1 MSKKFVTLFLSAVLV
16 FGAAGSAYAAV
27 TPANGNTSSTSTS
40 NSKDNSTSSTNKEN
54 TGTSNTNNT
63 SNTSN
68 TSNTGNTNSTNNA
81 GNTGTGSSNTS
92 VGSGSALF
100 SDVKSG
106 FWAEKHIT
114 KLALEKILL
123 GNNGKFRPNDPVTQQ
138 EAVTMA
144 IRYMNLEKEV
154 DTTNSV
160 AFQSGFV
167 VDNYFKP
174 YVALAFSKGLLDK
187 NEEMTPSGSKEAW
200 GSKKA
205 SREWITKIL
214 VRALNKQAEAKLAM
228 NKATTFADNSKISPS
243 MLGYI
248 NVALDLK
255 LTTGMEG
262 NKFNPAGNV
271 TRAQLATFFS
281 RGDQHTN
288 IQYDNVYQGV
298 ITNLTDSNLSL
309 YGEDGK
315 IHNFTL
321 KGTSYYT
328 ADSETSVPAS
338 TVQAYTK
345 VKVIDTQG
353 TAGYVEVI
361 DSKIQLESVEGKF
374 QRLHST
380 GTKFTVLSSDDYVT
394 YDFDAGTAFL
404 DQNGKAISAKDLAP
418 DSTLDIKRETFSGQ
432 KKVVLVQVKSAPV
445 NKSGAGT
452 ITAIDVAKQSFKVRD
467 ASNVEETLTLSSDAM
482 LLYQDQILKSLSEVK
497 VNDVISYVVKNGQV
511 TQLEVK
517 QTSARTVRG
526 TLINISTANKLVTY
540 VKEGTSRPEVNLL
553 ADKVEVVVD
562 GIKTPTIA
570 DLIADDTNG
579 DVIEMT
585 ITPDDRISKIQVVGR
600 KMEQMQEL
608 TVAGYNTKLQL
619 LTATNAKG
627 KAFSFYVTDTTK
639 FDFGTGNVTLKD
651 LEAQLPEKTK
661 VNLTVLGDKVLTLQ
675 KVYKYDG
682 KLLSLDTWKQT
693 LTLLTD
699 AGQTMTLSYDSSAVV
714 FVYGKSTGT
723 SLSDVKV
730 GDMISAQLRTTQ
742 DKVGRISIK
751 SQAQFEVY
759 SVDASKNMLKIKSST
774 GYIEQV
780 NDGVALLDEN
790 GAVLKASDFAQGQI
804 VNVNF
809 SGNVPELVRKVTLT
823 YGKVE
828 SIDAANAKI
837 TLKDFSGQKKE
848 MKLTANYQ
856 IVRNQAIST
865 NINSLSTSDRVEV
878 RLDADGNTVV
888 RVLDTLSRKFNRYTA
903 SSNEIYVQRASLS
916 DNNYKFNFV
925 TNVYV
930 HKGDSL
936 LNLQSLTEGD
946 QIILVFNN
954 NQVIEIEKL

>member
-27 TPANGNTSSTSTS
+27 TPANGNSSTSTT
-40 NSKDNSTSSTNKEN
+40 NSKDNSTSDANKGN
-54 TGTSNTNNT
+54 TSNTNN
-63 SNTSN
+63 N
-68 TSNTGNTNSTNNA
+68 TSNTGNTNNTSNTGNT
-81 GNTGTGSSNTS
+81 GNTGTTNGSSTNTS

-144 IRYMNLEKEV
+144 IRYMNLEKEL
-154 DTTNSV
+154 DATSSV

-187 NEEMTPSGSKEAW
+187 NEEMKPTGSKEAW

-214 VRALNKQAEAKLAM
+214 VRALDKQAEAKVAM

-288 IQYDNVYQGV
+288 IKYDNVYQGV
-298 ITNLTDSNLSL
+298 ITSLSDSELSL

-380 GTKFTVLSSDDYVT
+380 GTKFTVLSNDDYVT

-445 NKSGAGT
+445 NKTGAGT
-452 ITAIDVAKQSFKVRD
+452 VTAIDVAKQTFKVRD
-467 ASNVEETLTLSSDAM
+467 ASNVEETLTISPDAM
-482 LLYQDQILKSLSEVK
+482 LLYQDQRLKSLAEVK

-600 KMEQMQEL
+600 KMEQLQEL
-608 TVAGYNTKLQL
+608 TVAGYNPKLQL
-619 LTATNAKG
+619 LTVTNAKG
-627 KAFSFYVTDTTK
+627 KAFSFYATETTK
-639 FDFGTGNVTLKD
+639 FDFGTGNITLKD

-661 VNLTVLGDKVLTLQ
+661 VNLTVLGDKILTLQ

-682 KLLSLDTWKQT
+682 KLLSLDSWKQT
-693 LTLLTD
+693 LTLMTD
-699 AGQTMTLSYDSSAVV
+699 AGQTITLPYDSSAVV
-714 FVYGKSTGT
+714 FVYGKSSGT

-759 SVDASKNMLKIKSST
+759 SVDASRNMLKIKSST

-780 NDGVALLDEN
+780 NDGVSLLDEN
-790 GAVLKASDFAQGQI
+790 GTALKASDFAPGQI

-828 SIDAANAKI
+828 SIDAANSKI

-848 MKLTANYQ
+848 MKLTASYQ
-856 IVRNQAIST
+856 IIRNQAIST

-888 RVLDTLSRKFNRYTA
+888 RVLDTLSRKFARYTA
-903 SSNEIYVQRASLS
+903 STNEIYVQRASLS

-936 LNLQSLTEGD
+936 LNLQSLTDAD
-946 QIILVFNN
+946 QILLVFNN